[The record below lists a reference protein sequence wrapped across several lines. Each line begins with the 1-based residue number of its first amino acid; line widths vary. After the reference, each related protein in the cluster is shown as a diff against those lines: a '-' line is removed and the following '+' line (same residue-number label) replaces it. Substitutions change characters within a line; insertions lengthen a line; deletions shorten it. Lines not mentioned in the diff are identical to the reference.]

1 MSSLKG
7 LGCLRARPRAAYLF
21 DVRTELSLAA
31 SALLFRAVTGGGGCC
46 WAGDGF
52 PKSESL
58 RPVVLRSYSKTC
70 IPQPLCR
77 SRSVLVPRSV
87 GPGSP
92 APHWSGIE
100 LIGKLLTKA
109 TLSTLLLPPLF
120 RVPDRFPSCRV
131 PGWGLPCQAPQESR
145 ELGIPPTKR
154 IIPLDWG

>member
-1 MSSLKG
+1 M
-7 LGCLRARPRAAYLF
+7 RAKPGAAYLF

-52 PKSESL
+52 PKSESV

-77 SRSVLVPRSV
+77 SRSVLVPRSL

-92 APHWSGIE
+92 APHWSGTEHIE
-100 LIGKLLTKA
+100 KLQVKSHAKHT
-109 TLSTLLLPPLF
+109 TTLLALPGPRQIPLL
-120 RVPDRFPSCRV
+120 RV
-131 PGWGLPCQAPQESR
+131 PGWGLPCQAPQEYR

-154 IIPLDWG
+154 IIPLDRG